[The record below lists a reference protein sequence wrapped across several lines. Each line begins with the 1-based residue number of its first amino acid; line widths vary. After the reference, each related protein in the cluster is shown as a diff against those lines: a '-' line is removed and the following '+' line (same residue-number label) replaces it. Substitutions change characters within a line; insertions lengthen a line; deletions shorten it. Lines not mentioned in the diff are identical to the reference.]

1 MDSKSIF
8 VSKTFWVN
16 LLALA
21 GMTAQGV
28 TGNEVFPLEIQTS
41 ILTIINIILRFVTKT
56 AVSVTW

>member
-16 LLALA
+16 LLSLV
-21 GMTAQGV
+21 GMVAQGV
-28 TGNEVFPLEIQTS
+28 TGNEVFPLEVQAS